1 MRLTWHASREEHAAM
16 PRIGLVIRDAYRRP
30 GTEDVARHYGI
41 AVTGSKTIAAGVVRI
56 DRSDGPA
63 WIARLSTTSRPA
75 SRVHGDAD
83 VLWFLARQDFPA
95 ERCAHP
101 EPVSELN
108 GRAVIVTEFVP
119 GKGWPSTPAAHHEL
133 GELLGRLHAL
143 PVPAA
148 ADSGP
153 AQGPPGDGAPGDGV
167 PGDGALRR
175 PAGSL
180 HHLPDFEG
188 GPDQDLAAAA
198 AMLADLDGRVPPEH
212 QQTYDALLA
221 LLPSGDGCHGLP
233 ETFVHPDPA
242 QVNVIATPAGPVL
255 IDWTG
260 AGTGPRLSSLAVLL
274 HTAGPRHAAA
284 VMKGYQRHQQLTGEE
299 LGRLEGALWIRPLW
313 LAAWQCWLTVVSPK
327 VSKAWVPNSARI
339 AAVAAATRAASV
351 TA

>member
-1 MRLTWHASREEHAAM
+1 M

-30 GTEDVARHYGI
+30 GTEDMAAHVARHYGI
-41 AVTGSKTIAAGVVRI
+41 AVSGSKTIAAGVVRI

-63 WIARLSTTSRPA
+63 WIARLSTASRPA
-75 SRVHGDAD
+75 SRVRADAD
-83 VLWFLARQDFPA
+83 VLRFLARQQFPA
-95 ERCAHP
+95 ERCAHA

-119 GKGWPSTPAAHHEL
+119 GRRWPSTAAAHRDL
-133 GELLGRLHAL
+133 GELLGRLNAL
-143 PVPAA
+143 PVPSAA
-148 ADSGP
+148 ADGTGE
-153 AQGPPGDGAPGDGV
+153 AATGEAATGEAATGAV
-167 PGDGALRR
+167 ALRR

-188 GPDQDLAAAA
+188 GPDQDVAAAA

-212 QQTYDALLA
+212 QHTYDALLA
-221 LLPSGDGCHGLP
+221 LLPNADGCRGLP

-242 QVNVIATPAGPVL
+242 QVNVIATQDGPVL

-260 AGTGPRLSSLAVLL
+260 AGTGPRLASLAVLL
-274 HTAGPRHAAA
+274 HSAGPRHVTA
-284 VMKGYQRHQQLTGEE
+284 VMTGYQRHQQLTAEE

-313 LAAWQCWLTVVSPK
+313 LAAWQCWLAVVSPK
-327 VSKAWVPNSARI
+327 VSKAWVPDGARI
-339 AAVAAATRAASV
+339 AAVAAAARAVAV